1 MAKEKKRMKKN
12 TENILTQILLIVM
25 AALFL
30 FPFVWMICTSLK
42 TETGIADYKQ
52 LLPWP
57 VSFRSFVKG
66 WKGGKFLVCT
76 LCTADSIG

>member
-12 TENILTQILLIVM
+12 TENILTQILLIAM

-52 LLPWP
+52 LLPWQ
-57 VSFRSFVKG
+57 VSFRSFFKG
-66 WKGGKFLVCT
+66 WKG
-76 LCTADSIG
+76 